1 MSITLAVGT
10 TVSIVDS
17 AGYAASK
24 TMSAVTNANPAV
36 ATLEASHGVIVGD
49 ILHLTSG
56 WDLLNNKVV
65 RVSVVATNDVTL
77 EGIDTTDTDLYPAG
91 SGTGSVREVTTWS
104 EVTQI
109 TRNINVSGGEQ
120 QFADTSTLKNRQ
132 DQRIPTSRTV
142 VDVVLPV
149 YDDPTLAYYADITAH
164 DATEVAGR
172 FVYPNG
178 RKVYFSGFWTVGDV
192 ATIEDSTLRNAV
204 SVSFAARPVSY
215 AS

>member
-10 TVSIVDS
+10 TASIAS
-17 AGYAASK
+17 TYGASK
-24 TMSAVTNANPAV
+24 TMSAISNANPAV

-49 ILHLTSG
+49 VIHITSG
-56 WDLLNNKVV
+56 WDLLSNRVV
-65 RVSVVATNDVTL
+65 RVSAVATNDVTL
-77 EGIDTTDTDLYPAG
+77 EGVDTSDTDLYPAG
-91 SGTGSVREVTTWS
+91 TGTGSVREVTAWT

-120 QFADTSTLKNRQ
+120 QYADTSTLKNRQ

-142 VDVVLPV
+142 IDVTLPI
-149 YDDPTLAYYADITAH
+149 YDDPSLSHVSVINAA
-164 DATEVAGR
+164 DATETGGR

-178 RKVYFSGFWTVGDV
+178 RKVYFSGFWTIGDV

-204 SVSFAARPVSY
+204 TVSFAARPISY